1 MTIEITLTTEQSD
14 ALNGVITAANAG
26 LAEGATPYTPETYL
40 TMLLTKA
47 VESYAKTAYEAS
59 LRRLGE
65 GAAALPYEARLALIA
80 KVEAQ
85 IAP

>member
-1 MTIEITLTTEQSD
+1 MTIEINLTTEQSD

-26 LAEGATPYTPETYL
+26 LAEGATPYTQAIYL

-47 VESYAKTAYEAS
+47 VEGYAKTAYEAS

-65 GAAALPYEARLALIA
+65 GAASLPYADRLALIA
-80 KVEAQ
+80 QVEAQ
-85 IAP
+85 LP